1 MRFNRH
7 RGAAAE
13 RHAFDHVRVKRALR
27 QEFWRAAPVLRDFF
41 RLGIECLDEQP
52 SDCLAL
58 DLGVFDALQRAE
70 EKLMRLDVMQRN
82 IIVVA
87 KQRHHFR
94 SLALAQ
100 QAVIDEDASERVADR
115 LMNQHGR
122 DGAVDA
128 AR

>member
-1 MRFNRH
+1 MRFDRH

-13 RHAFDHVRVKRALR
+13 RHAFDHIRVKRALS
-27 QEFWRAAPVLRDFF
+27 QKFWRAAPVLRDLLCF
-41 RLGIECLDEQP
+41 RLEGLDEQP
-52 SDCLAL
+52 SDRLAL
-58 DLGVFDALQRAE
+58 DLGVLDALQRAE
-70 EKLMRLDVMQRN
+70 EKLVRLDMMQRN

-115 LMNQHGR
+115 FMNQHGGDR
-122 DGAVDA
+122 AVDA